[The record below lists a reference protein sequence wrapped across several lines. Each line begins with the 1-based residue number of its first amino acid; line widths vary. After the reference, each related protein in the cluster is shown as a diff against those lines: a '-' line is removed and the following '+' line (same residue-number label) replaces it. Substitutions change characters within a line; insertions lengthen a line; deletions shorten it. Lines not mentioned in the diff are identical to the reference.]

1 MSISFVVFGATSI
14 AYFLNNYSLKS
25 VSPSVN
31 GIYIYLQPLIAS
43 VVAIIFG
50 KDELTI
56 SKTIAAL
63 LIMAGVY
70 FVTRRP
76 GSNNLPIPSA

>member
-1 MSISFVVFGATSI
+1 MLILFVVFITTGF
-14 AYFLNNYSLKS
+14 AYYLNNYSLKTI
-25 VSPSVN
+25 SPNVN

-50 KDELTI
+50 KDELTVI
-56 SKTIAAL
+56 DLIAAV

-70 FVTRRP
+70 FVTRQPKAKRTHCQ
-76 GSNNLPIPSA
+76 L

>member
-1 MSISFVVFGATSI
+1 MSISFVVFGATI
-14 AYFLNNYSLKS
+14 VAYFLNNYSLKT

-43 VVAIIFG
+43 VVAILFG
-50 KDELTI
+50 KDELTVF
-56 SKTIAAL
+56 KTIAAL

-76 GSNNLPIPSA
+76 QNVNRKLPST